1 MTSSTNRQAAERTT
15 NLMRLAGLHTFVI
28 DGEFVMPCPG
38 MCRAYGLPVDQPVS
52 RDAFADLIHEDDRE
66 QVRDAGRRLRQE
78 GGSAILEFRAR
89 GVAGWRWMR
98 TTVFAEIQADGRV
111 LIHGLEQDVTDLAE
125 AREAALSAERQVR
138 GLMEDSRNAARRLK
152 LALGV
157 AQAGVFEIDH
167 ERGRFWCSPEFVLL
181 VGQRM
186 NFEQATT
193 LPWPFFH
200 PEDTPALVAAFEAW
214 QTGAMMHH
222 SLDLR
227 VVRPDGSVRWVRLYY
242 EIRRDKAGRYK
253 RCVGMLIDI
262 DERKRSELALAEAE
276 RAAKAATETKSRFLA
291 SMSHE
296 IRTPMNGVLG
306 VLHLLRAEPLS
317 EGGRTLLDE
326 ALQCGHMLS
335 ELINDILDL
344 SKIEAGQMQLAPE
357 PTDPAAALRGVA
369 NLLRPQAEAK
379 GLVLSIEAEDEGWF
393 TIDPIRLRQALFN
406 LMGNAVK
413 FTHQGKVTARMAP
426 RGSNEDLRLRFE
438 IEDTGIGIPQEA
450 RPRLFGQ
457 FQQADD
463 SATRQFG
470 GTGLGLAITRHLA
483 HMMGGEVG
491 FDSVEGQGS
500 TFWLEIAAPIAARPM
515 PALPPQSD
523 RLEGLS
529 VLLVEDNPSNR
540 MIVRK
545 ILENLGAAV
554 ALAEDGAAGVEAAA
568 RLAPSVILMDVQMP
582 GMDGLEATRRIR
594 ALPGGAA
601 DAPIIAL
608 TANVLEHQR
617 QAYLDCG
624 MDGVVGKP
632 IAPAALLTEILRLAA
647 KPAARLD
654 RDLSP
659 PEIRHQTWAK
669 RVG

>member
-1 MTSSTNRQAAERTT
+1 MTSSTDKQAFDRIMKT
-15 NLMRLAGLHTFVI
+15 MRLAGLHTFVI
-28 DGEFVMPCPG
+28 DGEMVFPCPA
-38 MCRAYGLPVDQPVS
+38 MCRAFDWPADQPIT
-52 RDAFADLIHEDDRE
+52 REAFRACFHEDDRNRVAE
-66 QVRDAGRRLRQE
+66 IGDRLTRE
-78 GGSAILEFRAR
+78 GGSATLEFRVR
-89 GVAGWRWMR
+89 GPSGWRWVR
-98 TTVFAEIQADGRV
+98 TTVFVEAQADGRMQ
-111 LIHGLEQDVTDLAE
+111 IHGLQQDVSELIE

-138 GLMEDSRNAARRLK
+138 GLMEESRDSARRLK

-167 ERGRFWCSPEFVLL
+167 ENGRFWCSPEFVLL
-181 VGQRM
+181 VGHRM
-186 NFEQATT
+186 SFEQATA

-200 PEDTPALVAAFEAW
+200 PEDTPALLRAVEGW
-214 QTGAMMHH
+214 ETGALMHQ

-227 VVRPDGSVRWVRLYY
+227 VVRQDGSTHWVQLYY
-242 EIRRDKAGRYK
+242 EVRRDRTGRLK
-253 RCVGMLIDI
+253 RSVGMLIDV
-262 DERKRSELALAEAE
+262 DARKRNELALAEAE

-306 VLHLLRAEPLS
+306 VLHLLRAEHLS
-317 EGGRTLLDE
+317 ESGRALLDE

-379 GLVLSIEAEDEGWF
+379 GLTLTIEAEDEGWF
-393 TIDPIRLRQALFN
+393 SLDPVRLRQALFN

-413 FTHQGKVTARMAP
+413 FTHQGRVVARMAG
-426 RGSNEDLRLRFE
+426 RGANGDRRLRFE
-438 IEDTGIGIPQEA
+438 IEDTGVGIPEAA
-450 RPRLFGQ
+450 RPRLFGR
-457 FQQADD
+457 FQQAAD
-463 SATRQFG
+463 SATREFG

-483 HMMGGEVG
+483 HMMGGDVG
-491 FDSVEGQGS
+491 FDSVEGRGS
-500 TFWLEIAAPIAARPM
+500 TFWLEVVAPQAVRPM
-515 PALPPQSD
+515 PMIPADGD
-523 RLEGLS
+523 RLEGLT
-529 VLLVEDNPSNR
+529 VLVVEDNPANR
-540 MIVRK
+540 LIVRK
-545 ILENLGAAV
+545 ILEGLGAAV
-554 ALAEDGAAGVEAAA
+554 ELAEDGAGGVEAAI

-594 ALPGGAA
+594 ALAGPTRRS
-601 DAPIIAL
+601 PIIAL

-617 QAYLDCG
+617 QSYLDCG

-632 IAPAALLTEILRLAA
+632 IAPAALLAEILRLARRTSRG
-647 KPAARLD
+647 PPVRGRLMGSAV
-654 RDLSP
+654 RPSS
-659 PEIRHQTWAK
+659 

>member
-1 MTSSTNRQAAERTT
+1 MTSFANTQAAERTM
-15 NLMRLAGLHTFVI
+15 NMMRLAGLHTFVI
-28 DGEFVMPCPG
+28 DGDEVHPCPD
-38 MCRAYGLPVDQPVS
+38 MCHAFGLPLDQSIS
-52 RDAFADLIHEDDRE
+52 RAAFRAFFHEDDRDRVAE
-66 QVRDAGRRLRQE
+66 IGDRLLRE
-78 GGSAILEFRAR
+78 GGSATLEFRVQ
-89 GVAGWRWMR
+89 GLAGWRWAR
-98 TTVFAEIQADGRV
+98 TTVFADAQADGRV
-111 LIHGLEQDVTDLAE
+111 QIHGLQQDVTELVE
-125 AREAALSAERQVR
+125 AREAALGAERQVR
-138 GLMEDSRNAARRLK
+138 GLMEESRNAARRLK

-167 ERGRFWCSPEFVLL
+167 ENGRFWCSPEFVLL
-181 VGQRM
+181 VGRRM
-186 NFEQATT
+186 NFEQATA

-200 PEDTPALVAAFEAW
+200 PEDTPALMQAYEGW
-214 QTGAMMHH
+214 KTGAMMHQ

-227 VVRPDGSVRWVRLYY
+227 VMRQDGSVRWVRLYY
-242 EIRRDKAGRYK
+242 EIRRDRAGRFK
-253 RCVGMLIDI
+253 RCVGMLIDV
-262 DERKRSELALAEAE
+262 DERKRDELALAEAE

-306 VLHLLRAEPLS
+306 VLHLLRAEHLS
-317 EGGRTLLDE
+317 ESGRGLLDE

-344 SKIEAGQMQLAPE
+344 SKIEAGQMQLSSE

-379 GLVLSIEAEDEGWF
+379 GLALTIEAEDEGWF
-393 TIDPIRLRQALFN
+393 NVDPVRLRQALFN

-413 FTHQGKVTARMAP
+413 FTRQGRVVARMVV
-426 RGSNEDLRLRFE
+426 RGADGDRRLRFE
-438 IEDTGIGIPQEA
+438 IEDTGVGIPEEA
-450 RPRLFGQ
+450 KPRLFGR

-483 HMMGGEVG
+483 HMMGGDVG
-491 FDSVEGQGS
+491 FDSTEGRGS
-500 TFWLEIAAPIAARPM
+500 TFWFEVAAALAVRPM
-515 PALPPQSD
+515 PVIPTDGD
-523 RLEGLS
+523 RLEGLN
-529 VLLVEDNPSNR
+529 VLVVEDNPANR

-545 ILENLGAAV
+545 ILEGLGAAV
-554 ALAEDGAAGVEAAA
+554 ELAEDGASGVEAAG

-594 ALPGGAA
+594 ALPGPAA
-601 DAPIIAL
+601 RAPIIAL

-617 QAYLDCG
+617 KTYLSCG

-632 IAPAALLTEILRLAA
+632 IAPAALLTEILRLARR
-647 KPAARLD
+647 P
-654 RDLSP
+654 SP
-659 PEIRHQTWAK
+659 SSAWSRPDSRA
-669 RVG
+669 G

>member
-1 MTSSTNRQAAERTT
+1 MTM
-15 NLMRLAGLHTFVI
+15 MRLAGLHTFVI
-28 DGEFVMPCPG
+28 DGDAVTPCPG
-38 MCRAYGLPVDQPVS
+38 MCRAFGLPADQPIS
-52 RDAFADLIHEDDRE
+52 RDAFRSFFHEDDRDRVVE
-66 QVRDAGRRLRQE
+66 IGDRLKRE
-78 GGSAILEFRAR
+78 GGSATLEFRVR
-89 GVAGWRWMR
+89 GGSGWRWVR
-98 TTVFAEIQADGRV
+98 TTVFAETQVDGRV
-111 LIHGLEQDVTDLAE
+111 QIYGLQQDVSELIE

-138 GLMEDSRNAARRLK
+138 GLMEESRNAARRLK

-167 ERGRFWCSPEFVLL
+167 ENGRFWCSPEFVLL

-186 NFEQATT
+186 NFEQATA

-200 PEDTPALVAAFEAW
+200 PEDTPLLLQAFGAW
-214 QTGAMMHH
+214 KTGAMMHQ

-227 VVRPDGSVRWVRLYY
+227 VVREDGSARWVRLYY
-242 EIRRDKAGRYK
+242 EIRRDKAGRFK

-262 DERKRSELALAEAE
+262 DEGKRGELALAEAE

-306 VLHLLRAEPLS
+306 VLHLLRAEHLTES
-317 EGGRTLLDE
+317 GRTLLDE

-344 SKIEAGQMQLAPE
+344 SKIEAGQMQLSPE
-357 PTDPAAALRGVA
+357 PTDPAAALRSVA

-379 GLVLSIEAEDEGWF
+379 GLTLVIEAEDEGWF
-393 TIDPIRLRQALFN
+393 NLDPVRLRQALFN

-413 FTHQGKVTARMAP
+413 FTHQGKVVARMAA
-426 RGSNEDLRLRFE
+426 RGADGARRLRFE
-438 IEDTGIGIPQEA
+438 IEDTGVGIPQEA
-450 RPRLFGQ
+450 WPRLFGR

-463 SATRQFG
+463 SATREFG
-470 GTGLGLAITRHLA
+470 GTGLGLAITRNLA
-483 HMMGGEVG
+483 HMMGGDVG
-491 FDSVEGQGS
+491 FDSVVGQGS
-500 TFWLEIAAPIAARPM
+500 TFWFEVLAPHAARPM
-515 PALPPQSD
+515 PVIPAGGD
-523 RLEGLS
+523 RLEGLTI
-529 VLLVEDNPSNR
+529 LVVDDNPANR

-545 ILENLGAAV
+545 ILEGLGAAV
-554 ALAEDGAAGVEAAA
+554 ELAEDGAAGVEAAG

-594 ALPGGAA
+594 ALAGPGAR
-601 DAPIIAL
+601 APIIAL

-617 QAYLDCG
+617 QTYLHSG

-632 IAPAALLTEILRLAA
+632 IAPAALLAEIVRLARQ
-647 KPAARLD
+647 PSPARLVLG
-654 RDLSP
+654 RPTGPGARPTS
-659 PEIRHQTWAK
+659 RA
-669 RVG
+669 G

>member
-1 MTSSTNRQAAERTT
+1 MAMDSFVDVEAAERAAR
-15 NLMRLAGLHTFVI
+15 LMRLAGLNTFAI
-28 DGEFVMPCPG
+28 DGEMVMPSLA
-38 MCRAYGLPVDQPVS
+38 MRRSLGLPDEGPVDRALFRSYLHP
-52 RDAFADLIHEDDRE
+52 DDQGRAAE
-66 QVRDAGRRLRQE
+66 IGRRLERE
-78 GGSAILEFRAR
+78 GGSATLDFRVR
-89 GVAGWRWMR
+89 DLRGWRWVR
-98 TTVFAEIQADGRV
+98 TTFVAEIADGRTV
-111 LIHGLEQDVTDLAE
+111 IHGLEQDVTELAE

-138 GLMEDSRNAARRLK
+138 GLMEESRIAARRLK

-167 ERGRFWCSPEFVLL
+167 EHRRFWCSPEFVLL

-186 NFEQATT
+186 NFDQATM
-193 LPWPFFH
+193 LPWRFFH
-200 PEDTPALVAAFEAW
+200 PDDGPALMQAFEGW
-214 QTGAMMHH
+214 KTGAMMHH

-227 VVRPDGSVRWVRLYY
+227 VLREDGTVRWVRLYY
-242 EIRRDKAGRYK
+242 EIRRDRAGRFK

-262 DERKRSELALAEAE
+262 DERKRGELALAEAE
-276 RAAKAATETKSRFLA
+276 RAANAANETKSRFLA

-317 EGGRTLLDE
+317 ESGREMLDE

-344 SKIEAGQMQLAPE
+344 SKVEAGQMQLAPE

-369 NLLRPQAEAK
+369 NMMRPQAEAK
-379 GLVLSIEAEDEGWF
+379 GLTLSIEAEDEGWCN
-393 TIDPIRLRQALFN
+393 IDPVRLRQILFN

-413 FTHQGKVTARMAP
+413 FTHEGRVETRMTL
-426 RGSNEDLRLRFE
+426 RGADADRRLRFE
-438 IEDTGIGIPQEA
+438 IEDTGVGIPQA
-450 RPRLFGQ
+450 VRPRLFGR

-470 GTGLGLAITRHLA
+470 GTGLGLAITRHLVR
-483 HMMGGEVG
+483 MMGGEVG

-500 TFWLEIAAPIAARPM
+500 TFWFEVAAPEAIRPM
-515 PALPPQSD
+515 PVMPID
-523 RLEGLS
+523 GEGLEGLS
-529 VLLVEDNPSNR
+529 VLVVEDNPANR
-540 MIVRK
+540 LIVRK
-545 ILENLGAAV
+545 ILEGLGAEV
-554 ALAEDGAAGVEAAA
+554 ELAEDGAAGLEAAA
-568 RLAPSVILMDVQMP
+568 RLAPSAILMDVQMP

-594 ALPGGAA
+594 ALAGPAA
-601 DAPIIAL
+601 QTPIIAL

-632 IAPAALLTEILRLAA
+632 IAPAALLAEIRRLADRCR
-647 KPAARLD
+647 PAD
-654 RDLSP
+654 
-659 PEIRHQTWAK
+659 WAAP
-669 RVG
+669 RSFVA

>member
-1 MTSSTNRQAAERTT
+1 MTSYTDRQAAERTAHM
-15 NLMRLAGLHTFVI
+15 MRLAGLHTFVI
-28 DGEFVMPCPG
+28 DGDFVRPCPG

-52 RDAFADLIHEDDRE
+52 REAFADLIHLDDR
-66 QVRDAGRRLRQE
+66 QMVRETGQRLRQE
-78 GGSAILEFRAR
+78 GGSAIVEFRAR

-98 TTVFAEIQADGRV
+98 LTVLAETQADGRV

-125 AREAALSAERQVR
+125 ARDAALSAERQVR
-138 GLMEDSRNAARRLK
+138 GLMEDSRNSARRLK

-167 ERGRFWCSPEFVLL
+167 ENGRFWCSPEFVLL

-186 NFEQATT
+186 TFEQATA

-200 PEDTPALVAAFEAW
+200 PEDTPTLLAAFESW
-214 QTGAMMHH
+214 RSGTMMHQ

-227 VVRPDGSVRWVRLYY
+227 VVRQDGSVRWVRLYY
-242 EIRRDKAGRYK
+242 EIRRDKGGRYK

-262 DERKRSELALAEAE
+262 DERKRGELALAEAE
-276 RAAKAATETKSRFLA
+276 RAAKTATEAKSRFLA

-369 NLLRPQAEAK
+369 NLLRPQAESK
-379 GLVLSIEAEDEGWF
+379 GLTLSIEAEDEGWF
-393 TIDPIRLRQALFN
+393 CVDPVRLRQALFN

-413 FTHQGKVTARMAP
+413 FTPQGKVTARMSL
-426 RGSNEDLRLRFE
+426 RGSGEAPKLRFE
-438 IEDTGIGIPQEA
+438 IEDTGVGIPLEA

-491 FDSVEGQGS
+491 FDSVEGRGS
-500 TFWLEIAAPIAARPM
+500 TFWIEIAAPAASRPL
-515 PALPPQSD
+515 PALPPPSD

-529 VLLVEDNPSNR
+529 VLVVEDNPSNR
-540 MIVRK
+540 LIVSK
-545 ILENLGAAV
+545 ILENLGATV
-554 ALAEDGAAGVEAAA
+554 ALAEDGAAGVEAAG

-582 GMDGLEATRRIR
+582 GMGGLEATRRIR
-594 ALPGGAA
+594 ALPGVAA
-601 DAPIIAL
+601 NTPIIAL

-617 QAYLDCG
+617 QTYLDSG

-647 KPAARLD
+647 RPAPNGE
-654 RDLSP
+654 LSS

-669 RVG
+669 RAG

>member
-1 MTSSTNRQAAERTT
+1 MTSSTNSQADERTM
-15 NLMRLAGLHTFVI
+15 NMMRLAGLHTFVI
-28 DGEFVMPCPG
+28 DGDLVTPCPG
-38 MCRAYGLPVDQPVS
+38 MCRAFGLPEGRPIS
-52 RDAFADLIHEDDRE
+52 RKAFRALIHEHDRDRVIE
-66 QVRDAGRRLRQE
+66 TNQRLERD
-78 GGSAILEFRAR
+78 GGSANQEFRVR
-89 GVAGWRWMR
+89 GVDGQRWVR
-98 TTVFAEIQADGRV
+98 STVFAETQADGRV
-111 LIHGLEQDVTDLAE
+111 QIHGLQQDVTELVE
-125 AREAALSAERQVR
+125 AREAALGAERQVR
-138 GLMEDSRNAARRLK
+138 GLMEDSRNAAHRLK

-167 ERGRFWCSPEFVLL
+167 EHGRFWCSPEFVLL

-186 NFEQATT
+186 TFEQATA

-200 PEDTPALVAAFEAW
+200 AEDTPALLQAFEGW
-214 QTGAMMHH
+214 KTGAMMHQ

-227 VVRPDGSVRWVRLYY
+227 VVRQDGSARWVRLYY
-242 EIRRDKAGRYK
+242 EIRRDKAGRFK

-262 DERKRSELALAEAE
+262 DERKRGELALGEAE

-306 VLHLLRAEPLS
+306 VLHLLRAEHLS
-317 EGGRTLLDE
+317 ESGRALLDE

-344 SKIEAGQMQLAPE
+344 SKIEAGQMQLSPE

-379 GLVLSIEAEDEGWF
+379 NLTLTIEAEDEGWF
-393 TIDPIRLRQALFN
+393 NLDPVRLRQALFN

-413 FTHQGKVTARMAP
+413 FTHEGRVTARMSV
-426 RGSNEDLRLRFE
+426 RGADGERRLRFE
-438 IEDTGIGIPQEA
+438 IEDTGVGIPAEA
-450 RPRLFGQ
+450 RPRLFGR

-491 FDSVEGQGS
+491 YDSVEGQGS
-500 TFWLEIAAPIAARPM
+500 TFWLEVVAPQAVRPM
-515 PALPPQSD
+515 PVIPTD
-523 RLEGLS
+523 GERLEGLN
-529 VLLVEDNPSNR
+529 VLVVEDNPANR

-545 ILENLGAAV
+545 ILEGLGAV
-554 ALAEDGAAGVEAAA
+554 VELAEDGAAGVAAA
-568 RLAPSVILMDVQMP
+568 RRSAPTVILMDVQMP

-594 ALPGGAA
+594 ALPGPAA
-601 DAPIIAL
+601 HAPIIAL

-617 QAYLDCG
+617 QTYLNSG

-632 IAPAALLTEILRLAA
+632 IGPAALLAEILRLARRPSPDA
-647 KPAARLD
+647 LFNGRPPRPTARSNS
-654 RDLSP
+654 R
-659 PEIRHQTWAK
+659 A
-669 RVG
+669 G